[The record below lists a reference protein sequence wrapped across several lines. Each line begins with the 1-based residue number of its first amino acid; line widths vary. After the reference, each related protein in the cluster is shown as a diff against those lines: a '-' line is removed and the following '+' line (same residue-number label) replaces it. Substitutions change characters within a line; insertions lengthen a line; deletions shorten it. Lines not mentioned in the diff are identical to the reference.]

1 MNLCC
6 IGPAESTVPSTAAT
20 VRSKFIRC
28 YATCLSYGYA
38 NLSWNYDARSTTARN
53 RSIRY
58 AIDTLSK
65 VCYSCWLTFSKLEA
79 TLAAECGSDDNWSR
93 RATGGTYNCYVG
105 RQPVTSQAD
114 RRMYQISLTQTTTA
128 ASHQTTTALPSLQI
142 HPTASSQSPS
152 KESSIQPAHPQMT
165 VAEPST
171 TTSSPS
177 VRPSTVS
184 TPAVRLPSHINA
196 TSEVTTMTSLP
207 SSARPSHQITVIE
220 ATPFP

>member
-1 MNLCC
+1 MPPVYPTGTQIYPGTTMLGPQQHGIGVSATQLTPYQKFVIPAGSLFPNLKQLWQRNV
-6 IGPAESTVPSTAAT
+6 GVMTTGQEKPQGE
-20 VRSKFIRC
+20 
-28 YATCLSYGYA
+28 L
-38 NLSWNYDARSTTARN
+38 TTATLVD
-53 RSIRY
+53 SQSPAKPIEGCIRH
-58 AIDTLSK
+58 
-65 VCYSCWLTFSKLEA
+65 
-79 TLAAECGSDDNWSR
+79 
-93 RATGGTYNCYVG
+93 
-105 RQPVTSQAD
+105 
-114 RRMYQISLTQTTTA
+114 QISLTQTTTA
-128 ASHQTTTALPSLQI
+128 ASHQNTTALPSLQI